1 MVYFAMRKR
10 SSTSARF
17 LPKGLQVLYED
28 KDLMVV
34 DKPAGLL
41 TVSTEREKTRTAHFI
56 LTEYFRK
63 GCGRCRKRLFVVHR
77 LDRDT
82 SGLLIFAKSEEAMD
96 RLKAGWKQTEKKYL
110 AIVHG
115 RCEKASGTIT
125 SYLAEDESYN
135 VYTTSDHTRGKLAQ
149 TAYTVLKM
157 TKNFTLLEV
166 VLLTGRKNQI
176 RVHLA
181 GMGHPIVGDEK
192 YGKADDSQ
200 ERMALHARSISFKHP
215 YSGRQLAFE
224 SEVPDFFSTLVGH
237 IDRKSRPSK
246 ASSAPHEAVQTALPQ
261 TAKSG
266 AGNIVKQVSDRNRP

>member
-1 MVYFAMRKR
+1 MVYSFSRSFPAKKGAGFYPAFAMSRR
-10 SSTSARF
+10 SSSSARF
-17 LPKGLQVLYED
+17 LPKGLALLYED

-41 TVSTEREKTRTAHFI
+41 TVATEREKERTAHFI
-56 LTEYFRK
+56 LTEYFRR

-82 SGLLIFAKSEEAMD
+82 SGLLIFAKSEEAME
-96 RLKAGWKQTEKKYL
+96 RLKANWKQTEKKYL
-110 AIVHG
+110 AVVHG

-125 SYLAEDESYN
+125 SYLAEDASYN

-149 TAYTVLKM
+149 TAYTVLKE

-181 GMGHPIVGDEK
+181 GMGHPIVGDGK
-192 YGKADDSQ
+192 YGKADESQ
-200 ERMALHARSISFKHP
+200 ERMALHARSLSFKHP
-215 YSGRQLAFE
+215 FSGRQLTFE
-224 SEVPDFFSTLVGH
+224 SEVPKFFATLVGRMDLRVIPH
-237 IDRKSRPSK
+237 TLTNGARSWTSRP
-246 ASSAPHEAVQTALPQ
+246 
-261 TAKSG
+261 
-266 AGNIVKQVSDRNRP
+266 